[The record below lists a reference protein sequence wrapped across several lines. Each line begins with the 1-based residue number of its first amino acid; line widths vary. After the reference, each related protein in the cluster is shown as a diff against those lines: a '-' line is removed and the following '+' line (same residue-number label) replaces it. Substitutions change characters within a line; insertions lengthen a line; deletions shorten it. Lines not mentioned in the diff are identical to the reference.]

1 MTVEDCKVGHF
12 YWDMVYI
19 YIYIY
24 ILAVHTAYC
33 HRLNVIATENL

>member
-12 YWDMVYI
+12 YWDMV
-19 YIYIY
+19 YIY